1 MALLGWVQTLAVVML
16 LLSVS
21 GGIHAISHVGRIA
34 RGSQV
39 PLLETSVKGGHGGYK
54 KVTRSRRLTDYCT
67 NLVRTNYDKERRT
80 TEDSTE
86 DSDTPQQEG
95 GERSRV
101 PGKKQSFYLENPE
114 ERKLKKKLP
123 NGQKIAQRTTRLH
136 KEFPNSPLGG
146 GITFLNTV
154 KIRLIRLQI
163 RRSFFLQL
171 FFGFLKLFSRNP
183 RAEATWKYS
192 WKPSQEA

>member
-101 PGKKQSFYLENPE
+101 PGKKQSFYLENPS
-114 ERKLKKKLP
+114 L
-123 NGQKIAQRTTRLH
+123 
-136 KEFPNSPLGG
+136 
-146 GITFLNTV
+146 V
-154 KIRLIRLQI
+154 
-163 RRSFFLQL
+163 
-171 FFGFLKLFSRNP
+171 
-183 RAEATWKYS
+183 
-192 WKPSQEA
+192 